1 MKELIVK
8 AVAGSDDRIYIYWT
22 DDNNNCK
29 YIGYYNPDF
38 KGKNIKIQIPTNT
51 ILKISETKN
60 NEPREQEN
68 EDE

>member
-29 YIGYYNPDF
+29 YIGYYDPDF

-60 NEPREQEN
+60 NEPREQAN
-68 EDE
+68 KDE